1 MFFNEGKFYE
11 YMCTT
16 SIEFVVVIFG
26 LLLYLPFADVLKT
39 HLKRH
44 SSEYL

>member
-16 SIEFVVVIFG
+16 SIEFVVVIVYCRYFWAVVCCYIC
-26 LLLYLPFADVLKT
+26 LLLT
-39 HLKRH
+39 C
-44 SSEYL
+44 